1 MKIYEG
7 YRLPDGRCRVVVSH
21 NGHKRPLPPRNKL
34 FNHNPTGFEWGHLGS
49 GPAQLALAFLADHLD
64 NDQLAVQLHQ
74 DFKFRKIAG
83 LPRDKA
89 WSVSE
94 DEVAREVAQIKK
106 NRRP

>member
-1 MKIYEG
+1 LWACHTI
-7 YRLPDGRCRVVVSH
+7 LAAA
-21 NGHKRPLPPRNKL
+21 
-34 FNHNPTGFEWGHLGS
+34 
-49 GPAQLALAFLADHLD
+49 PAHHSTVPSTSRSE
-64 NDQLAVQLHQ
+64 AVQLHQ

-89 WSVSE
+89 WSMSE

>member
-1 MKIYEG
+1 LVAGSLNSQTSNAPANHLRRPNQTRE
-7 YRLPDGRCRVVVSH
+7 DSNVSH
-21 NGHKRPLPPRNKL
+21 IYDRR
-34 FNHNPTGFEWGHLGS
+34 S
-49 GPAQLALAFLADHLD
+49 ILADHLD

-89 WSVSE
+89 WSMSE